1 MKILMAIIAA
11 SLIPST
17 ARGYV
22 FSYQD
27 SISLSTHMYSE
38 EEDILPSLNSPAGM
52 FNGPLATLV
61 SDVSVIGNTVI
72 CNNGEVQCYGSQDF
86 PPPLGVVM
94 ESSYNVAALSSGSI
108 VSPGS
113 DWGTGGD
120 IGGYAVGDEITPVGD
135 PAFLNPNGSYVGIE
149 FPDVNDQIHYGWL
162 LVRYDQPQ
170 GTYFGTI
177 ELLQAAYET
186 DPGVPITIVP
196 EPALVGLTLIAI
208 PIFGVRRRK

>member
-1 MKILMAIIAA
+1 M
-11 SLIPST
+11 
-17 ARGYV
+17 
-22 FSYQD
+22 
-27 SISLSTHMYSE
+27 
-38 EEDILPSLNSPAGM
+38 NSPAGM